1 MNKLYT
7 YRGWILGALAILMLL
22 LPGVPMSRGWLYC
35 LPMLALGLLIF
46 AAIRVQARRVIG
58 EHTRGFTHDAD
69 RLVTE
74 GIYSRIRHP
83 LYLSNWGIGMMLI
96 VLHLGKSWWAILF
109 IVVLYYFEKLLSK
122 MEDRYLEKRFGDE
135 WRQWAAVTPAFSGS
149 GKRKKKAATLPPEKI
164 CGEPVAP
171 LPPESAGARP
181 PRSFWAAARAD
192 ISTWF
197 WLAFAI
203 TLIILR
209 KTVLDFNI
217 LELLGC

>member
-149 GKRKKKAATLPPEKI
+149 SKRKKK
-164 CGEPVAP
+164 VAP
-171 LPPESAGARP
+171 LKPESAGARP
-181 PRSFWAAARAD
+181 PRSFLAAARAD

-197 WLAFAI
+197 WLAVAI
-203 TLIILR
+203 ALIILR